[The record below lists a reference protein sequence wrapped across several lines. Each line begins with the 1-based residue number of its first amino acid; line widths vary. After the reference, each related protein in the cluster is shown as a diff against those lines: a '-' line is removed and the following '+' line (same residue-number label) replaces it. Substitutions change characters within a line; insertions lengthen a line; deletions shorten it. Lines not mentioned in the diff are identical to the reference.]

1 MAGRGVLFAIG
12 DGDVAALLG
21 ADGHAEVVKYVKG
34 TIQERWEKDFVAE
47 TDKAWY
53 AIHMCVAGSAALDES
68 EAPESRAIFGS
79 ATLTTED
86 DRTVAFTPADE
97 VAATAAALAAIDRD
111 ALRAQYDLIDP
122 ETYAWADL
130 SDDDFKYT
138 WVYFEAARNLWQKAA
153 DAGRAVIF
161 TVDH

>member
-53 AIHMCVAGSAALDES
+53 TIHMCVAGAALDES
-68 EAPESRAIFGS
+68 EAPESRAIFGRR
-79 ATLTTED
+79 TLTTED

-97 VAATAAALAAIDRD
+97 VAATAAALAAIDSD
-111 ALRAQYDLIDP
+111 TLRAQYDLIDP

-138 WVYFEAARNLWQKAA
+138 WVYFEAARSLWQKAA